1 VPGDQPPA
9 GDVWDALTVTRHEL
23 AHMMGFIGGF
33 YRANAS
39 DPGSDKWAA
48 RVRVTPPDATFDPG
62 GLNVPLESSSD
73 IGHVKESGIYSRDLM
88 TVLLPSGERRDITP
102 LHVDMLQRAYGYQV
116 VPEPAGLAAAVG
128 LGAGLLLRRR
138 RRGAA

>member
-1 VPGDQPPA
+1 VPGNENPGP
-9 GDVWDALTVTRHEL
+9 DVWDALSVTRHEL

-39 DPGSDKWAA
+39 VAGSDKWRAK
-48 RVRVTPPDATFDPG
+48 VQVNPPDATFDPA

-73 IGHVKESGIYSRDLM
+73 ISHVKEGGMYSGDLM
-88 TVLLPSGERRDITP
+88 NVSLASGERREITP
-102 LHVDMLQRAYGYQV
+102 LHVDMLQLAYGYQV
-116 VPEPAGLAAAVG
+116 VPEPGSLAGACIA
-128 LGAGLLLRRR
+128 AGLLLRRR